1 VARILVTGIGGPA
14 GRTVAEMLLARG
26 HYVVGVD
33 ARGEGEPGVKTPGAA
48 FFQVPLAAHP
58 RFLEELA
65 ATAGREEIELVIPT
79 VTEELPVIARYWNRF
94 SRVPAMIAPADPVEV
109 ADDKHATCRRLS
121 DLGVAVPRFCLPSEV
136 RSFHDVERTL
146 GWPCL
151 SKPRR
156 GRGGRGVAVRQP
168 SDWPAVEALDDSFV
182 LQEFLPGTD
191 YDPNLLMARA
201 GESAP
206 LVVVLEK
213 TRLKEGIVG
222 NAAEVR
228 RAHAPDV
235 TALAAATGR
244 ALGFVGPLDLD
255 VRRGRDGRPAVIDI
269 NARFG
274 ANIASAPEI
283 LDAALSD
290 WGFGS

>member
-1 VARILVTGIGGPA
+1 MARILVTGVGGPA
-14 GRTVAEMLLARG
+14 GRTVAAMLLARG
-26 HYVVGVD
+26 HRVVGVD
-33 ARGEGEPGVKTPGAA
+33 ARGEDEPGVKTPGVE
-48 FFQVPLAAHP
+48 FFQVPLATHP
-58 RFLEELA
+58 RFLDELA
-65 ATAGREEIELVIPT
+65 STAGREGVELLIPT
-79 VTEELPVIARYWNRF
+79 VTEELPVVARYW
-94 SRVPAMIAPADPVEV
+94 SRVSRVRVMIGSPAPVEI
-109 ADDKHATCRRLS
+109 ADDKHATCCSLS
-121 DLGVAVPRFCLPSEV
+121 DLGVAVPRFCLPSQV
-136 RSFHDVERTL
+136 RSRRDVERAL

-156 GRGGRGVAVRQP
+156 GRGGRGVVVRQP
-168 SDWPAVEALDDSFV
+168 SDWPAMEALDDSFV

-191 YDPNLLMARA
+191 YDPNVLMRRA

-228 RAHAPDV
+228 RAHDADV
-235 TALAAATGR
+235 AALAAATGQ

-255 VRRGRDGRPAVIDI
+255 IRRGRDGRPAVIDI

-274 ANIASAPEI
+274 ANIACAPEI
-283 LDAALSD
+283 LDAALAD
-290 WGFGS
+290 WGFGA